1 MSRSSRTS
9 RDTAGGSKTFLG
21 VAAAV
26 AVCCGLVWV
35 LVAAGV
41 LAATGGLLGSW
52 ELTFGAAALAL
63 WGLWRLAVRVRRVR
77 RGSPH

>member
-1 MSRSSRTS
+1 MARPPTS
-9 RDTAGGSKTFLG
+9 GRGTSGSKALLG

-63 WGLWRLAVRVRRVR
+63 WGLWRLAVRVRHVR
-77 RGSPH
+77 RGQPH